1 MILVGAKRQFA
12 KSRSAESAC
21 LPEVTVIICA
31 YNEAACIEAKIG
43 NCLDLDYPCEKVR
56 FLFVTDGSN
65 DGTDQ
70 LVRHFNFPAD
80 IVWQLLHREARGGK
94 LAAFQRGMEHVESE
108 IVVSTD
114 ANTMLNSGALR
125 ALVAPFSDPAFG
137 AVAGEKRIYMDGKAS
152 ASGAGE
158 GLYWKYE
165 SRLKRLDAALW
176 TVVGAAGE
184 LFAFRRELFEA
195 VPADTIVEDFYFTI
209 RIAQRGFRVAYVP
222 EAYAVESSSASV
234 GEEWKRKV
242 RIAAGGIQ
250 AMFRLLPLLNIFRHG
265 VLSFQYLS
273 HRVFRWA
280 VAPLLLPILYLA
292 NLTLAK
298 GSMWYLF
305 LLVAQSV
312 FYGLALLGWVFKGR
326 RLRFK
331 LLFIPYYFCLMNGA
345 MYVGFYR
352 YLTGGQSVIWEKS
365 KRL

>member
-1 MILVGAKRQFA
+1 
-12 KSRSAESAC
+12 
-21 LPEVTVIICA
+21 
-31 YNEAACIEAKIG
+31 
-43 NCLDLDYPCEKVR
+43 
-56 FLFVTDGSN
+56 
-65 DGTDQ
+65 
-70 LVRHFNFPAD
+70 
-80 IVWQLLHREARGGK
+80 
-94 LAAFQRGMEHVESE
+94 
-108 IVVSTD
+108 
-114 ANTMLNSGALR
+114 
-125 ALVAPFSDPAFG
+125 
-137 AVAGEKRIYMDGKAS
+137 
-152 ASGAGE
+152 
-158 GLYWKYE
+158 
-165 SRLKRLDAALW
+165 LDAALW